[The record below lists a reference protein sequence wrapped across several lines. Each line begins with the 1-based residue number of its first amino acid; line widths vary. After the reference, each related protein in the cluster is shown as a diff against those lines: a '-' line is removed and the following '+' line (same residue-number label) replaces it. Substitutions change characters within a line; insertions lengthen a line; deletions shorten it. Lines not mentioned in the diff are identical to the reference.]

1 MVDLV
6 VRGATVVD
14 GTGAPARQAD
24 VAVEC
29 GQVRAGWRCV
39 AAATLDSGSPHVVG
53 VILRQNRI
61 PTASVVRP
69 IRELAAALDV
79 GTKPSVTR

>member
-24 VAVEC
+24 VAVHE
-29 GQVRAGWRCV
+29 GRIVSVGK
-39 AAATLDSGSPHVVG
+39 SPTPH
-53 VILRQNRI
+53 
-61 PTASVVRP
+61 A
-69 IRELAAALDV
+69 
-79 GTKPSVTR
+79 